1 MHYEL
6 CIKKMCIM
14 NYELCI
20 KIVNLHDKKSR
31 DILNMS
37 DNVNKY

>member
-6 CIKKMCIM
+6 CIM

-20 KIVNLHDKKSR
+20 MHYELCIMNSKFPLRHCVSR
-31 DILNMS
+31 
-37 DNVNKY
+37 VAG

>member
-6 CIKKMCIM
+6 CIM

-20 KIVNLHDKKSR
+20 MNYKFPLRHCVSR
-31 DILNMS
+31 
-37 DNVNKY
+37 VAG

>member
-6 CIKKMCIM
+6 CIM

-20 KIVNLHDKKSR
+20 MNSKFPLRHCVSR
-31 DILNMS
+31 
-37 DNVNKY
+37 VAG